1 MSAPFAGLGV
11 ALATP
16 FTQSGDVDLDALR
29 KLVVRTVSGGV
40 QFLVPLGT
48 TGEAAT
54 LEADERDL
62 VVKTVLEHARGVP
75 VCAGCGSNS
84 TAAAARLVR
93 RARELGAQGALVVTP
108 YYNKPMPEG
117 QLAHFRAC
125 ADAAPGFPLVAYN
138 VPGRT
143 AVNMTAD
150 TIVKIL
156 EISEVVAVKESSGN
170 LVQIAE
176 VARRL
181 PTGKTLLAG
190 DDNIALPSIAVGAT
204 GLVSVLG
211 NVRPRA
217 TRRLLDA
224 ALAGERVK
232 AAALHARL
240 LPLMEALFV
249 ESNPIPAKCALALEG
264 IGDGSLRLPLTT
276 ARPATSALLE
286 RLLAETPDDLG

>member
-1 MSAPFAGLGV
+1 MKAPFTGLGV
-11 ALATP
+11 AIATP
-16 FTQSGDVDLDALR
+16 FTNSGAVDLAALR
-29 KLVVRTVSGGV
+29 ALVARAVSGGV

-62 VVKTVLEHARGVP
+62 VVKTVIEEARGVP

-84 TAAAARLVR
+84 TSVAARLVR
-93 RARELGAQGALVVTP
+93 RARELGADGALVVTP

-143 AVNMTAD
+143 AVNMSAD

-156 EISEVVAVKESSGN
+156 EIPEVVAVKESSGN

-181 PTGKTLLAG
+181 PAGKVLLAG
-190 DDNIALPSIAVGAT
+190 DDNLALPSVAVGAT

-211 NVRPRA
+211 NVRPRL

-224 ALAGERVK
+224 ALAGDRST
-232 AAALHARL
+232 ASALNGRL

-249 ESNPIPAKCALALEG
+249 ESNPIPVKCALALEC
-264 IGDGSLRLPLTT
+264 IGDGSLRLPLTP
-276 ARPATSALLE
+276 ARATTRALLE
-286 RLLAETPDDLG
+286 RLLRELRDDVA